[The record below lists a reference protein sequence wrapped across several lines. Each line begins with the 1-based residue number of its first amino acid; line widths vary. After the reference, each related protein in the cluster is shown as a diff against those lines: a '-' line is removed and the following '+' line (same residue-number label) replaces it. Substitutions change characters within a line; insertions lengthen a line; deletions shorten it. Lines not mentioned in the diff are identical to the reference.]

1 MADISNKD
9 EQRVRRIMSRVRTG
23 VVLRDLITFGLGRI
37 WLVLLELFAVVYKI
51 INIGIATQWK
61 TRATAAQS
69 TIKSSNTTS
78 REELRNE

>member
-9 EQRVRRIMSRVRTG
+9 EQRFKRIMSRVRTG
-23 VVLRDLITFGLGRI
+23 VVLRDFITFGLGRI

-61 TRATAAQS
+61 THSLAAQS
-69 TIKSSNTTS
+69 SIESSNTTS
-78 REELRNE
+78 REDLRNE

>member
-61 TRATAAQS
+61 TRTTAAQS
-69 TIKSSNTTS
+69 SLKSSNTTS